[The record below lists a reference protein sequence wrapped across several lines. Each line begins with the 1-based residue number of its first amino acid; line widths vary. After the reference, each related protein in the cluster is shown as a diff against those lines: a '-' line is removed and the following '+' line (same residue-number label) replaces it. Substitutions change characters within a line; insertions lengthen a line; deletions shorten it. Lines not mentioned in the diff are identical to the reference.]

1 MKTIKVFGPG
11 CKRCEATAEMV
22 KAAAAE
28 LGLEVD
34 VEKVTDARAIAMA
47 GVMST
52 PGFLWRVRLC
62 MQAACPTPASSK
74 TGSRHDARVL
84 CDGDAARA
92 AESGARA

>member
-1 MKTIKVFGPG
+1 
-11 CKRCEATAEMV
+11 MV

-52 PGFLWRVRLC
+52 PGISVEGTLVHAGGL
-62 MQAACPTPASSK
+62 P
-74 TGSRHDARVL
+74 DAGKL
-84 CDGDAARA
+84 KDWLSA
-92 AESGARA
+92 